1 MRLLLANPNTTRSIT
16 ELMAQAARSVASAG
30 TSVKAV
36 TADFGAAVIGS
47 RMEMVIGD
55 YASLSLIAREAE
67 GCDAVIV
74 AAALDSGLRA
84 LKEMLPV
91 PVLGLTQA
99 AVHAACLTG
108 GRFGL
113 VVSTAR
119 VATVMEEMIEGYGL
133 ASRLAGVSWVGAD
146 PTAIYGD
153 PGGSAARIAECARSL
168 VTQKRADA
176 VVLIG
181 AVMAGIP
188 ERIRDDVPVP
198 LIEGVTA
205 ATVLAEGMVRLGTR
219 KATAGSFAAP
229 APRIVSGITVELEAR
244 LRRESSSP

>member
-1 MRLLLANPNTTRSIT
+1 LRLLLANPNTTESIT
-16 ELMAQAARSVASAG
+16 GLMAKAARAVASPG
-30 TSVKAV
+30 TSIKAA

-99 AVHAACLTG
+99 AVHAACLMG

-113 VVSTAR
+113 VVSSAR

-146 PTAIYGD
+146 PTAIYAD
-153 PGGSAARIAECARSL
+153 PGGSAAKIAECARGL

-176 VVLIG
+176 IVLIG

-188 ERIRDDVPVP
+188 DRIRDEVPVP
-198 LIEGVTA
+198 VIEGVTA

-219 KATAGSFAAP
+219 MATAGSFAAP
-229 APRIVSGITVELEAR
+229 ARRAVTGIPTELETR
-244 LRRESSSP
+244 LLGE